1 MSCRVCCI
9 KAKPYWYDRV
19 HSDMLF
25 SLSLSNPTICTLT
38 FYSLDVAAVRD
49 EPQSYRTDRRT
60 DRCWLQVSAKPYSTV
75 YSNIVDAGRYFTY
88 ILSKV
93 LLQQCLRLQMRVFL
107 LSFGP
112 CLLYIYTQ
120 RRTKLKVP
128 SGTPPHLYGV

>member
-1 MSCRVCCI
+1 
-9 KAKPYWYDRV
+9 
-19 HSDMLF
+19 MLF

-49 EPQSYRTDRRT
+49 EPQSYRTDRHA
-60 DRCWLQVSAKPYSTV
+60 DRCWPPVSAKPYSTV

-93 LLQQCLRLQMRVFL
+93 SLQQCFRLQMRVFL

-112 CLLYIYTQ
+112 CLLYLYPEEDKAQSSIWNSSSPVWSLKYAI
-120 RRTKLKVP
+120 RFIDVFSIKL
-128 SGTPPHLYGV
+128 